1 MHHLVV
7 NLCIKLN
14 YFFPSHFRSHMD
26 FKNSDHKPVSSGF
39 DVGVKVVK
47 TREEKMEDE
56 LTELRQKVE
65 VMTELL
71 TSMNAKL
78 DKFL

>member
-1 MHHLVV
+1 
-7 NLCIKLN
+7 
-14 YFFPSHFRSHMD
+14 MD

-65 VMTELL
+65 MLTELL